1 MDENLKKIIPFALK
15 YKKDVVMNII
25 YNILYALFSTLSFVA
40 LIPMLDVLFKD
51 AEKIV
56 KEPKLNSI
64 WEITSYGNDYL
75 YFYITKLN
83 NENGAQYA
91 LLLPFT
97 ILPAANNSRF
107 ACEPYAVFVLGS
119 TSDLLFL
126 EGFI

>member
-56 KEPKLNSI
+56 E
-64 WEITSYGNDYL
+64 
-75 YFYITKLN
+75 
-83 NENGAQYA
+83 
-91 LLLPFT
+91 
-97 ILPAANNSRF
+97 
-107 ACEPYAVFVLGS
+107 AV
-119 TSDLLFL
+119 
-126 EGFI
+126 